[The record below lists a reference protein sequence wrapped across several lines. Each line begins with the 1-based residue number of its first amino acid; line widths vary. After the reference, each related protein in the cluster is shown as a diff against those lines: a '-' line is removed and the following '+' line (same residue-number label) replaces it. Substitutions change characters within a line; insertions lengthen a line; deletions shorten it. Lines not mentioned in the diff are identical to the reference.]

1 MWLGWG
7 GADEAVEAG
16 EGELETGRGARYGFD
31 VEEVCWDW
39 LVDGAVLTLVPFSY
53 MFGFA
58 DVRVDLDKGTSCDG
72 EITTGALRW

>member
-16 EGELETGRGARYGFD
+16 EGELETDRGAGYGVD
-31 VEEVCWDW
+31 VEEVRWDR
-39 LVDGAVLTLVPFSY
+39 LVDGAVLALVPFPY
-53 MFGFA
+53 LFGFA
-58 DVRVDLDKGTSCDG
+58 DIWVDLDQGTSCDG